1 MNLKYYKKAVMKGFI
16 AHGRLYRHSVNPT
29 YLLGYLD
36 SVWHMAESDLSKKDC
51 KKLSAFMT
59 EMVSIGVNAL
69 QDLEED

>member
-16 AHGRLYRHSVNPT
+16 SHGRLYRHSVNPT

-51 KKLSAFMT
+51 KKLS
-59 EMVSIGVNAL
+59 E
-69 QDLEED
+69 